1 MTDPLQHEA
10 FAANLNTVFRIQV
23 AETQHIETTLVQVSD
38 LNITE
43 RQERFFIVFKGPND
57 PFLGQGMRHF
67 THDQMG
73 EFDLFV
79 VPVSQDE
86 SGTNYEAVFNRF
98 RRKD

>member
-1 MTDPLQHEA
+1 MTEPFRQET
-10 FAANLNTVFRIQV
+10 FAANLNTIFRIQV
-23 AETQHIETTLVQVSD
+23 AETQHIEITLVQVSD

-43 RQERFFIVFKGPND
+43 RQERFFIVVKGPND

-79 VPVSQDE
+79 VPISQDE

-98 RRKD
+98 HS